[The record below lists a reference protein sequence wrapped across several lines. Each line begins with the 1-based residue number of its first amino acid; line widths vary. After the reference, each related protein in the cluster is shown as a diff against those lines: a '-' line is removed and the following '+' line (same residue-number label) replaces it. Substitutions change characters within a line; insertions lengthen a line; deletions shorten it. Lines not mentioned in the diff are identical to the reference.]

1 VWQASQEELDR
12 MIDEIDKDG
21 DGTID
26 FDGAPLMLDSKHDAM
41 RGSRGRL
48 LVCRVLQ
55 CDVPPR

>member
-1 VWQASQEELDR
+1 